1 MKLSLNSCSICLHC
15 WSGRKANC
23 FAFRPSGAKEGRHS
37 GNLPKRNTQYIS
49 QIAGVAELVYAI
61 DSKSIPARV
70 GGSSPL
76 SGTMKKNLPLS
87 YIEIS
92 KKNLLY
98 NIKQF
103 RRILKKGTK
112 IAGVIKANAY
122 GHGDIEV
129 VSILASSVDYFQ
141 VNSIEELERVRLYT
155 KKPVLLLGYVGK
167 NDITKAVKLGCI
179 LTVFDLQHALIINEQ
194 VRRLNLIQKVHIAI
208 DAHLGREGLRPEQ
221 VAVFISEIKKMKNI
235 KVDGVYAHFANIE
248 DTSEFSY
255 AEKQIKS
262 YEIAVGLFKDS
273 GYKNIKTHI
282 SATSGVLAYEKW
294 KGINNIVR
302 VGVGLYGMWP
312 SVELEKIWKKKID
325 LKPVLRFVTHIA
337 QIKELKTGESVG
349 YGLSFIAQKNM
360 LIAVIPQGYSNGM
373 VRLSSNNGE
382 VLIHGKRAKILGRV
396 AMNMF
401 VVDVTNIKGVKAEDE
416 VVILGSQKS
425 ENITAEEIA
434 SKTQTINYEVTT
446 RLSPLLPKIIK

>member
-1 MKLSLNSCSICLHC
+1 M
-15 WSGRKANC
+15 
-23 FAFRPSGAKEGRHS
+23 
-37 GNLPKRNTQYIS
+37 
-49 QIAGVAELVYAI
+49 V
-61 DSKSIPARV
+61 
-70 GGSSPL
+70 
-76 SGTMKKNLPLS
+76 KNLPLS

-92 KKNLLY
+92 KKNLIY

-129 VSILASSVDYFQ
+129 VSILAPSVDYFQ
-141 VNSIEELERVRLYT
+141 VNSVEELERVRLHT

-167 NDITKAVKLGCI
+167 NDIAKVVKLGCI

-248 DTSEFSY
+248 DTSDFSY

-262 YEIAVGLFKDS
+262 YEMVVGLFKDS

-312 SVELEKIWKKKID
+312 SVELEKIWKKKIV
-325 LKPVLRFVTHIA
+325 LLPVIRWITHIA
-337 QIKELKTGESVG
+337 QIKELKKGESVG
-349 YGLSFIAQKNM
+349 YGLAFIAQKNM
-360 LIAVIPQGYSNGM
+360 LIAVMPQGYSNGM

-382 VLIHGKRAKILGRV
+382 VLIRGQRAKILGRV

-416 VVILGSQKS
+416 VVILGSQKT

-434 SKTQTINYEVTT
+434 SKTGTINYEVTT
-446 RLSPLLPKIIK
+446 RISPLLPKIIK